1 MINKLKKYFDGSAIT
16 IGLLTMGLFFCA
28 PQDKFHTLSSGL
40 CFLCGLLGA
49 IYIGYALYLWCWRR
63 IDFDWHLINGHF
75 LRKVV
80 CLVLLMPFTLTIFM
94 MGINRICLVSES
106 PKELVF
112 DDKIY
117 APGDNHMNEIVGS
130 QKESPTLFWGVY
142 YHFID
147 AGNQHMTST
156 KIGRAYAAL
165 FAVLGVVLLNGLLVS
180 SIIGWVDR
188 RKERWLNGE
197 IRYSLNHLRKNCFA
211 VVIGSNEVAFSVLKN
226 LLKGK
231 GKDVI
236 NFKSEGYNRYV
247 ILQTSRDV
255 QKVRAELSSHLTE
268 DELRRVIVYQASR
281 DSKAEIVPLYVEYVT
296 EIYVLGESTLAN
308 GGESFHDTMN
318 MKCVNLL
325 AAHLEAIKI
334 KGKRVCKVMFEY
346 QTTYSVFQ
354 FSDISETVK
363 RHLVFI
369 PFNRY
374 ESWARKV
381 IVDGVY
387 DFEDSR
393 KESIVYTPLDGSGM
407 DENTSEFVHLV
418 VVGMSK
424 MGIAMGVQCLL
435 QAHYMNYRKAKT
447 RITFIDSDAD
457 KEMNFF
463 MGRYANLFGLICH
476 RFLDA
481 NGADRCLLSNKPW
494 VDPMG
499 EPGNKWAHLSDDGKN
514 FLDIEIEFVKGE
526 LESEGVREYLKHISD
541 NPRAKLT
548 FAICLTQ
555 AHQAVAASLYMP
567 IEVYKN
573 SRLQEIWVYQRE
585 SSDIIANL
593 NNNNNKDLRYKKLRP
608 FGMLYGEYMTDRAL
622 YLKGML
628 INVAYDIANGYNLE
642 GWPKTFADKNDKGY
656 AKARKSWKYLSVDK
670 KWSNKYFA
678 DSMYIKIRSLL
689 MNHEGY
695 ASMQQVHDLLMTD
708 RAGTVEMIRKAFK
721 DNEEVMSRT
730 EHNRWTT
737 QQIMMGYS
745 PCDEELDRIFRHR
758 NREGE
763 SEEVMAAYLVWKQK
777 NLGETTCPKKIKD
790 DVKECALRI
799 HPNICDYNHLNVVD
813 AGAQQYD
820 KDLNNAISTIISLV
834 DGCVDSS
841 SQ

>member
-1 MINKLKKYFDGSAIT
+1 MKIRRIKQWFDGSAIA
-16 IGLLTMGLFFCA
+16 IGLLTMALFFCA
-28 PQDKFHTLSSGL
+28 PQDKYHALSNGL
-40 CFLCGLLGA
+40 CLLCGLMGL
-49 IYIGYALYLWCWRR
+49 IYIVYAIFLWCTRR

-94 MGINRICLVSES
+94 MGVNRICLLGES

-117 APGDNHMNEIVGS
+117 APGDNHLNNIGAH

-165 FAVLGVVLLNGLLVS
+165 FAVLGVVLLNGLLIS

-188 RKERWLNGE
+188 RKERWQNGE
-197 IRYSLNHLRKNCFA
+197 IRYSLRHLKKNGFA
-211 VVIGSNEVAFSVLKN
+211 VVIGSNEVVSSVLKN

-231 GKDVI
+231 GKDGI

-255 QKVRAELSSHLTE
+255 QKVRGELSSHLTQE
-268 DELRRVIVYQASR
+268 ELQRVILYQASR
-281 DSKAEIVPLYVEYVT
+281 DSKMEIPTLFVQYAT

-308 GGESFHDTMN
+308 GGEAYHDTMN

-325 AAHLEAIKI
+325 AACLEAI
-334 KGKRVCKVMFEY
+334 GNQEKRVCKVMFEY

-354 FSDISETVK
+354 FSDISDVVK
-363 RHLVFI
+363 KHLVFI

-387 DFEDSR
+387 EFEDSR
-393 KESIVYTPLDGSGM
+393 KESITYTPLDGTGL
-407 DENTSEFVHLV
+407 DENTDEFVHFV
-418 VVGMSK
+418 IVGMSK

-435 QAHYMNYRKAKT
+435 QAHYMNYQKAKT
-447 RITFIDSDAD
+447 RITFIDANAD

-463 MGRYANLFGLICH
+463 KGRYANLFELVCC
-476 RFLDA
+476 RYLD
-481 NGADRCLLSNKPW
+481 LSDVSALQLEEPW
-494 VDPMG
+494 MDPMG
-499 EPGNKWAHLSDDGKN
+499 KSGNKWTHLSDNGQN
-514 FLDIEIEFVKGE
+514 FLDMEIEFVRGE

-548 FAICLTQ
+548 FAICLTK

-585 SSDIIANL
+585 SADIIANL
-593 NNNNNKDLRYKKLRP
+593 NNDNNKDLRYRKLRP
-608 FGMLYGEYMTDRAL
+608 FGMLFGEYMTDRTL

-628 INVAYDIANGYNLE
+628 INVAYDIANGYNQE

-656 AKARKSWKYLSVDK
+656 VRARKSWKKLSVDK

-689 MNHEGY
+689 MEHTGY
-695 ASMQQVHDLLMTD
+695 ASMLQVRDLLMKD
-708 RAGTVEMIRKAFK
+708 KIGTMDIIRNAFK
-721 DNEEVMSRT
+721 DNEEVMART
-730 EHNRWTT
+730 EHNRWTA

-745 PCDEELDRIFRHR
+745 PCDKVLDRIFRQR
-758 NREGE
+758 NLEGE
-763 SEEVMAAYLVWKQK
+763 SEDVIMAYLAWKQE
-777 NLGETTCPKKIKD
+777 NLGESTCCKKIKD

-813 AGAQQYD
+813 SGAQQYD
-820 KDLNNAISTIISLV
+820 KDLNNAIAIILSLV
-834 DGCVDSS
+834 DGYVET
-841 SQ
+841 